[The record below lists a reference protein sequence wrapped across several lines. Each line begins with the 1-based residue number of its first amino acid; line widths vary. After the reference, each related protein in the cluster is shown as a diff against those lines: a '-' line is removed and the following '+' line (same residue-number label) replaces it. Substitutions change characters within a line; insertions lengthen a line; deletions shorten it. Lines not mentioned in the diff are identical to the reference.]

1 MKKDETM
8 IPKTHII
15 GIRVNE
21 EEHKRINNQV
31 KKENLSYISAL
42 IRKATFGYIDYMDK
56 QEEPTYEQ
64 ESDT

>member
-1 MKKDETM
+1 MPKKR
-8 IPKTHII
+8 IV

-21 EEHKRINNQV
+21 EEFKRITNQV

-56 QEEPTYEQ
+56 QEEPNYE
-64 ESDT
+64 